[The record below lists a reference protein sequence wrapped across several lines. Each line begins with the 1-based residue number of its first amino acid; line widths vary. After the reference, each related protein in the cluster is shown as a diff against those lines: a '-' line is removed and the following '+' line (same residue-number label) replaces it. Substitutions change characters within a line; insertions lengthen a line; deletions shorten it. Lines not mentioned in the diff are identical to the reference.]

1 MTFFPAAGR
10 NAARDSSD
18 DCRCGM
24 EEIMKKGCCALLAAA
39 LLMLAA
45 GALAQTLPS
54 VECFSP
60 GLLAMSEAVASGA
73 PVHLEA
79 SLDADS
85 ALYARD
91 LSVLS
96 AMLDGT
102 TIACDSSPD
111 TDSLRIERQ
120 DETLF
125 SLAVTRGE
133 DAAAVA
139 IGDSVFRVADEQALL
154 CALLGDE
161 AGAGGAS
168 AMIGALAPLTGAAI
182 LERVPLSSVA
192 QWFESLETGVAL
204 DGGFAVTQA
213 FTVERTMSDDGTRLT
228 RIDVTGALAREGET
242 PWTLSGWL
250 RQPAGRTPKD
260 TFELTLT
267 QDEDNYFEL
276 AYSSTRQSNVTR
288 KDKAGENKVD
298 TTLRAAGELA
308 GSKIS
313 SRLTVCLRNNW
324 TADGESLT
332 EKVVVNSTLTHED
345 KTPGRRMQRL
355 NLVEAS
361 LRNAMQFTTWEGDD
375 SFSVT
380 DSVTCTVEM
389 DSNTFLEGSAALTLT
404 VGGEA
409 LPGVG
414 PAPQSEAAPEEI
426 QKAAQEAVAKL
437 AAKLYAQLGE
447 DTKEKIAAGL
457 PQNE

>member
-1 MTFFPAAGR
+1 
-10 NAARDSSD
+10 
-18 DCRCGM
+18 
-24 EEIMKKGCCALLAAA
+24 MKKGCCALLAA
-39 LLMLAA
+39 LLVLLAA

-60 GLLAMSEAVASGA
+60 GLLAMSGAVASGA

-79 SLDADS
+79 SLDVGS

-102 TIACDSSPD
+102 TIACDSSAGS
-111 TDSLRIERQ
+111 DSLRILRQ
-120 DETLF
+120 GETLL

-139 IGDSVFRVADEQALL
+139 IGEDVFRVADEQALL

-161 AGAGGAS
+161 AGAEGAS
-168 AMIGALAPLTGAAI
+168 AAISALSPLTGAAI

-192 QWFESLETGVAL
+192 QWFESLKEGTAL
-204 DGGFAVTQA
+204 YGGFAVTQA
-213 FTVERTMSDDGTRLT
+213 FAVERTMSDDGTRLT
-228 RIDVTGALAREGET
+228 RIDVTGALAREGEA
-242 PWTLSGWL
+242 PWALSGWL
-250 RQPAGRTPKD
+250 KQPAGRAPKD
-260 TFELTLT
+260 TFELTLR
-267 QDEDNYFEL
+267 QDEHNYFDL
-276 AYSSTRQSNVTR
+276 SYSSTRQSNVTR

-298 TTLRAAGELA
+298 TTLKAVGKLA
-308 GSKIS
+308 GSSIS
-313 SRLTVCLRNNW
+313 SRLTVYLRNNW

-361 LRNAMQFTTWEGDD
+361 LRNAVQLTTREGDTA
-375 SFSVT
+375 FSAA
-380 DSVTCTVEM
+380 DEVTCSVKM
-389 DSNTFLEGSAALTLT
+389 DSNTFLEGSAALTLQ

-409 LPGVG
+409 APDVG
-414 PAPQSEAAPEEI
+414 PMPPSEAAPEEI
-426 QKAAQEAVAKL
+426 QEAAQEAVEKL
-437 AAKLYAQLGE
+437 AAGLYAQLGE
-447 DTKEKIAAGL
+447 GTKEKIAAGL

>member
-1 MTFFPAAGR
+1 
-10 NAARDSSD
+10 
-18 DCRCGM
+18 
-24 EEIMKKGCCALLAAA
+24 MKKGCCALLAAA

-60 GLLAMSEAVASGA
+60 GLLAMSETVASGA

-79 SLDADS
+79 SLDVSS

-111 TDSLRIERQ
+111 TDSLRIVRQ
-120 DETLF
+120 GETLF
-125 SLAVTRGE
+125 SGAVTRGE
-133 DAAAVA
+133 DAVAVA
-139 IGDSVFRVADEQALL
+139 IGDSVFRAADEQALL
-154 CALLGDE
+154 EALLGDE
-161 AGAGGAS
+161 AGGQSAS
-168 AMIGALAPLTGAAI
+168 ALIGALSPLTGASI
-182 LERVPLSSVA
+182 LERVPLESVA
-192 QWFESLETGVAL
+192 QWFESLEAGAAL

-213 FTVERTMSDDGTRLT
+213 FAVERTMSDDGTRLT
-228 RIDVTGALAREGET
+228 RIDVTGALAREGEA
-242 PWTLSGWL
+242 PWTLCGWL
-250 RQPAGRTPKD
+250 RQPAGRAPKD

-267 QDEDNYFEL
+267 QDENNFFEL
-276 AYSSTRQSNVTR
+276 AYSSTRQSSVTR

-308 GSKIS
+308 GSKLS
-313 SRLTVCLRNNW
+313 SRLTVYLRNNW

-361 LRNAMQFTTWEGDD
+361 LRNAVQLTTREGDTT
-375 SFSVT
+375 FSAADEVAY
-380 DSVTCTVEM
+380 SVKM
-389 DSNTFLEGSAALTLT
+389 DNNTFLEGSAALTLQ

-409 LPGVG
+409 EPAVG
-414 PAPQSEAAPEEI
+414 PMPPSEAAPGEI
-426 QKAAQEAVAKL
+426 QEAAREAVAEL
-437 AAKLYAQLGE
+437 AARLYAQLSEG
-447 DTKEKIAAGL
+447 TKEKIAAGL
-457 PQNE
+457 SPNE